1 MEGGGVV
8 MTKQE
13 LSAAGNR
20 NERWDFVLME
30 RSASM
35 YHRRMDDMTRD
46 HGQQPLE
53 ALMERW
59 GLSGHQLVETSEEQL
74 NHKQVQRA
82 RKGRQLTLHLMQKV
96 TRAVNDAIF
105 KSLPEAKR
113 ADFVPYLHRHLFNYA
128 KGHDAAWSDPNEAL
142 WPK

>member
-1 MEGGGVV
+1 
-8 MTKQE
+8 
-13 LSAAGNR
+13 
-20 NERWDFVLME
+20 
-30 RSASM
+30 
-35 YHRRMDDMTRD
+35 
-46 HGQQPLE
+46 
-53 ALMERW
+53 MERW

-96 TRAVNDAIF
+96 TRAVNEAIF

>member
-1 MEGGGVV
+1 MKE
-8 MTKQE
+8 QE
-13 LSAAGNR
+13 SLDAGNR
-20 NERWDFVLME
+20 NKRRDFVLMQG
-30 RSASM
+30 SACV
-35 YHRRMDDMTRD
+35 YHQLMDDMTRD
-46 HGQQPLE
+46 HGQQPLVE
-53 ALMERW
+53 LMERW
-59 GLSGHQLVETSEEQL
+59 DLSGHQLVETSEEQL

-105 KSLPEAKR
+105 KSLPEKKR

-128 KGHDAAWSDPNEAL
+128 KGFDASWSDPNEAL